1 MKQNIIIDANNL
13 YVQGLIKV
21 INQFMLEEASG
32 CCCTQNRLKTNI
44 EHLQAVFR
52 DERKQMA
59 LNNSAPIFGSPSME
73 KYECFNSITVQFK
86 LFTIQ
91 SIPRRLHMF

>member
-32 CCCTQNRLKTNI
+32 CSFTERRLEANI
-44 EHLQAVFR
+44 ERLRKVFG
-52 DERKQMA
+52 DERKHMA
-59 LNNSAPIFGSPSME
+59 MSSNTPIFGKPSLD
-73 KYECFNSITVQFK
+73 KYKLIFK
-86 LFTIQ
+86 AN
-91 SIPRRLHMF
+91 